1 MIGWIEVVLRPIRSL
16 ESETTIST
24 LLPPRPSA
32 TPPVPGGE
40 LVLLLLQFIG
50 SPRCS
55 KPWFDSA
62 GIDYGIDM
70 TIRDYRW
77 DATAEGWA
85 VAATREMPESLRLKL
100 SDMVGGPF
108 LKCPG
113 RRSSDLFHR

>member
-1 MIGWIEVVLRPIRSL
+1 M
-16 ESETTIST
+16 
-24 LLPPRPSA
+24 
-32 TPPVPGGE
+32 
-40 LVLLLLQFIG
+40 VLLLLQFIG

-85 VAATREMPESLRLKL
+85 AAATHEMLESLRLKL
-100 SDMVGGPF
+100 GDMVGGPF
-108 LKCPG
+108 LECPD